1 MPELEPMRLP
11 IPVNEAQALITI
23 CDDDVAQA
31 RSEAAHNY
39 RRAQT
44 DSEAAF
50 WFGVLEALTPSARP
64 QA

>member
-1 MPELEPMRLP
+1 MFTLQPTQLP
-11 IPVNEAQALITI
+11 IPVNEAQVLITI
-23 CDDDVAQA
+23 CDDDLERA
-31 RSEAAHNY
+31 RDEASYNY

-50 WFGVLEALTPSARP
+50 WFGVLQVLTPGPRA

>member
-1 MPELEPMRLP
+1 MPTLQPIRLP
-11 IPVNEAQALITI
+11 IPVNEALVLITI

-31 RSEAAHNY
+31 RIEASHNY

-44 DSEAAF
+44 GNEAAF
-50 WFGVLEALTPSARP
+50 WFGVLQALIPSARL